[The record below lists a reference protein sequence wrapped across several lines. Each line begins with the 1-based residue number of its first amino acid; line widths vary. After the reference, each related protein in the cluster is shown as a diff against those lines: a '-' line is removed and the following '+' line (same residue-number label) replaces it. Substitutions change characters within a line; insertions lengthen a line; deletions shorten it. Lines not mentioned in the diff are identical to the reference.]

1 MGRVIFDTSMSLDGY
16 MTAADRTPEEPMGP
30 GGLRL
35 MDWAFKDER
44 GAQVLRDGVAGLGAT
59 IAGRT
64 TYDTS
69 LPSWGANGPSGDAR
83 VPLFVV
89 THQAPESSPE
99 NGVYTFVTDGPESA
113 LEQARKAA
121 DGRDVVIM
129 GGANLGQQYIAAGL
143 VDELSIHLVP
153 ALFHGGTR
161 MFDKIGVDQL
171 QLDVLDVVSGPNATH
186 LRYAIKK

>member
-16 MTAADRTPEEPMGP
+16 MTAANRTPEEPMGR

-35 MDWAFKDER
+35 MDWAFHDER

-59 IAGRT
+59 IAGRE
-64 TYDTS
+64 TYDSS
-69 LPSWGANGPSGDAR
+69 LPWWGESGPSGEAGK
-83 VPLFVV
+83 PLFVV
-89 THQAPESSPE
+89 THQAPEHNP
-99 NGVYTFVTDGPESA
+99 NDKIYTFVTDGLESA
-113 LEQARKAA
+113 LEQAQKAA

-153 ALFHGGTR
+153 VLFHGGTR
-161 MFDKIGVDQL
+161 MFDKLGVDHL
-171 QLDVLDVVSGPNATH
+171 LLDVLDVVSSPYATH